1 MNLPILCIAIPTF
14 NRSTF
19 LNALLDSIVIS
30 IQNIDQKYVQFI
42 EVIISNNSSS
52 DDTLIVLEKYSEI
65 FDNHNLSY
73 KFYNQKKN
81 IGFDLN
87 YLFCLKKA
95 TARYVHIIGDDDCVS
110 LDYFEKILKVLNSKD
125 KL

>member
-52 DDTLIVLEKYSEI
+52 DDTLIV
-65 FDNHNLSY
+65 
-73 KFYNQKKN
+73 
-81 IGFDLN
+81 
-87 YLFCLKKA
+87 
-95 TARYVHIIGDDDCVS
+95 
-110 LDYFEKILKVLNSKD
+110 
-125 KL
+125 